1 MVLMKDQTLH
11 HTTEKTLLHLDPS
24 SLERFEI
31 DLHQTV
37 AEMADALRKTDKPY
51 SGSHPDDIKHALAAS
66 PPASINGE
74 PFADVLED
82 IKEKVIKQS
91 VMVQHP
97 YCMAHLQCAPMIP
110 ALAGEIILNTLN
122 QSMDSWDQSPAATF
136 TEERLISWL
145 GGLFD
150 LAPEMD
156 GVFTSGGTQSNYM
169 GLLMARNQYASK
181 KLHHDIKQDGL
192 PPEASRF
199 RIFTS
204 ERAHFTVKQAASQL
218 GLGEKSVITVPVN
231 DKQEMDMVACS
242 RAVEKAK
249 QDGLLPIA
257 IFATAG
263 TTDYGSVDP
272 LDALSD
278 LARQEDIWFHVDAAY
293 GAGLIL
299 SETHAGQIKGA
310 EKADSLTIDFHKLFY
325 QPVSCGAF
333 LINDGNNFQYTSH
346 YADYLNPPEDEESG
360 MVHLAGKSVQ
370 TSRRF
375 DALKLWMTLRCT
387 GTKALGGIIDQTI
400 EAVQFLYEKMQPLE
414 EFDVPVAPPSN
425 AIVFR
430 YRNDDTD
437 PAVVDEWNR
446 RIKEELFF
454 EGTAILAKTRLDGR
468 QYLKVTL
475 LNPSIS
481 EDQIVTL
488 IRSILTIGRRL
499 KEEETHG

>member
-1 MVLMKDQTLH
+1 MVLMKDQTLQ
-11 HTTEKTLLHLDPS
+11 HTTEQTLLHLDPS

-31 DLHQTV
+31 DLQQTV
-37 AEMADALRKTDKPY
+37 AEMADLLRKTDKPY
-51 SGSHPDDIKHALAAS
+51 SGSRPEDIKHALASS
-66 PPASINGE
+66 PPASLDGE

-82 IKEKVIKQS
+82 IKEKVVKQS

-97 YCMAHLQCAPMIP
+97 YCMAHLQCPPMIP

-145 GGLFD
+145 GELFQFS
-150 LAPEMD
+150 PEMD

-169 GLLMARNQYASK
+169 GLLMARNQYANN
-181 KLHHDIKQDGL
+181 KLDHDIKQEGL

-218 GLGEKSVITVPVN
+218 GLGEKSVVSIPVN
-231 DKQEMDMVACS
+231 EKQEMDAAACS
-242 RAVEKAK
+242 LAVAQAREN
-249 QDGLLPIA
+249 GLLPIA

-272 LDALSD
+272 LYELAAL
-278 LARQEDIWFHVDAAY
+278 AKQEDIWFHVDAAY

-299 SETHAGQIKGA
+299 SDKHADQIKGVEA
-310 EKADSLTIDFHKLFY
+310 ADSLTIDFHKLFY

-333 LINDGNNFQYTSH
+333 LINEGNNFQYTSH

-387 GTKALGGIIDQTI
+387 GTKAMGGMIDQTI
-400 EAVQFLYEKMQPLE
+400 EAVQFLYEKIQPLE
-414 EFDVPVAPPSN
+414 EFEVPVVPQSN
-425 AIVFR
+425 ALVFR
-430 YRNDDTD
+430 YREEGTA
-437 PAVVDEWNR
+437 PEVLDEWNR

-454 EGTAILAKTRLDGR
+454 DGTAVLAKTRLEGR

-475 LNPSIS
+475 LNPGIS
-481 EDQIVTL
+481 EDQIITL

-499 KEEETHG
+499 KEEEARG